1 MPVHPCHTGDGA
13 RILKAMRATLLAV
26 LMTVVLAGCMTTP
39 PPDRFIVFFNFDSA
53 QLSPEARVV
62 VTQAADAARR
72 TAQSPIQLAGYTGL
86 EPNARTDDT
95 LAAQRFRTVEEALV
109 AAGVERARLSR
120 VGLPE
125 EAQLPATAVR
135 RIEIRFMPQ
144 PQPQS

>member
-1 MPVHPCHTGDGA
+1 
-13 RILKAMRATLLAV
+13 MRAILLTLFV
-26 LMTVVLAGCMTTP
+26 TVVLAGCMTTP
-39 PPDRFIVFFNFDSA
+39 PPDRFIVFFNYDSS

-62 VTQAADAARR
+62 VTEAADAARR
-72 TAQSPIQLAGYTGL
+72 TAPAPIQLAGYTGR
-86 EPNARTDDT
+86 EPNARTDDD

-109 AAGVERARLSR
+109 MAGVDRARLSR